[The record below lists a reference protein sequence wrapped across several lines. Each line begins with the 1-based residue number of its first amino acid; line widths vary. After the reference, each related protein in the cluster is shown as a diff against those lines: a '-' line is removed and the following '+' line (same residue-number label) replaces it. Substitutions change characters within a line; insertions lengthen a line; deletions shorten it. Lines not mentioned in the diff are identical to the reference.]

1 MKRFA
6 LRLLLVAPLLAAA
19 SATAPAAARL
29 ARTAPLIGPEKI
41 QRETSVGTANTR
53 PAGHAAE
60 VRRMVRALEDRY
72 HSANTLKAVFLE
84 RYSEGGRVVRVESGT
99 VYFSRPGRMRWE
111 YESPEP
117 KLFVA
122 DGRTVWFYVPADR
135 TVSRAKMKES
145 EDWRTP
151 LALLTG
157 KTKLSRLCSR
167 IELAEA
173 GERVIAPTDGDVVL
187 RCLPRGTANGSA
199 ARGTRPTFTSR
210 HTAALGAAAGSETGD
225 FLEVF
230 LEVNPSTA
238 ELSRVVV
245 RGAAGVEMEFR
256 FGNWQRNPPLAE
268 SLFHF
273 QAPVGVAIVEE

>member
-1 MKRFA
+1 LNQSAAKRFA
-6 LRLLLVAPLLAAA
+6 FAIVLAVGLEVSPAVPG
-19 SATAPAAARL
+19 SALSARVGGREGPADS
-29 ARTAPLIGPEKI
+29 PG
-41 QRETSVGTANTR
+41 GTGDIKR
-53 PAGHAAE
+53 I
-60 VRRMVRALEDRY
+60 VQALEARY
-72 HSANTLKAVFLE
+72 QSASTLKAAFLE

-99 VYFSRPGRMRWE
+99 AYFSRPGRMRWE
-111 YESPEP
+111 YESPEQ

-122 DGRTVWFYVPADR
+122 DGKTVWFYVPADR
-135 TVSRAKMKES
+135 TVSRAKTKES

-157 KTKLSRLCSR
+157 KAKLSRLCSR

-173 GERVIAPTDGDVVL
+173 AAPVAPLADGDVIL
-187 RCLPRGTANGSA
+187 RCLPRGAANGSR
-199 ARGTRPTFTSR
+199 ARES
-210 HTAALGAAAGSETGD
+210 HAALTPRQNAASGAPAGSDAAD

-230 LEVNPSTA
+230 LEVNPLTA

-245 RGAAGVEMEFR
+245 RETAGVEMEFR

-273 QAPVGVAIVEE
+273 QAPIGVAIVEESTLSNSPH